1 MCPADHDK
9 RNARVA
15 SGKVSKRVAQGLR
28 SRDSLLRAATRQFAE
43 RGFSATSIDDVCRDA
58 GVVKSAVYWHFDSKE
73 GLLAAVLEE
82 TATAWI
88 DGIVASVQQTGDPRE
103 RLSRAMVGMRDLVE
117 KRPALLR
124 LLHSMLLERAG
135 ESADTRGVLL
145 RVFDHARAALTDGIA
160 EVIGSRPKGLEATA
174 ALLLASLDGIFLQH
188 QLRRDPAELDR
199 MFGELER
206 AIVFLVTSLFN
217 EAQRDRTDGTAG
229 ADRTPPADGE
239 ANR

>member
-1 MCPADHDK
+1 MCPANQDK
-9 RNARVA
+9 ITHRTS

-88 DGIVASVQQTGDPRE
+88 DGILASVQQTGDPRE
-103 RLSRAMVGMRDLVE
+103 RLSRAIAGMRDLVE

-124 LLHSMLLERAG
+124 LLQSMLLERTG
-135 ESADTRGVLL
+135 ESAETRAVLL
-145 RVFDHARAALTDGIA
+145 RVFDRARTALTDGIA
-160 EVIGSRPKGLEATA
+160 EVIGVRPPGLETVA
-174 ALLLASLDGIFLQH
+174 ALVLASLDGIFLQH
-188 QLRRDPAELDR
+188 QLRRDPGELDR
-199 MFGELER
+199 LFGELER
-206 AIVFLVTSLFN
+206 AIVYLVSSLFD
-217 EAQRDRTDGTAG
+217 EAQKGRTDGTAQ
-229 ADRTPPADGE
+229 RTVPSPAEGE
-239 ANR
+239 AEK